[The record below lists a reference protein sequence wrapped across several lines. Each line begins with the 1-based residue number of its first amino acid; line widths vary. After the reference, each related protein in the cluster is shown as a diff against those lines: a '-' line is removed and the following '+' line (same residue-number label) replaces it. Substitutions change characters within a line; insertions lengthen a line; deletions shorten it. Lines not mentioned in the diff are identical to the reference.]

1 MILNTSKDAPFMTKN
16 EIILDWLCRL
26 RSDIRCHEIRIIEDE
41 KFNSKYIETLDRTIE
56 LQKIRPE
63 VEEIEW
69 QWWIQDGRSCVKCLK
84 CGGLDSFHAPFCH
97 WCGASMKEVSSVTKQ
112 SDTSHTE
119 A

>member
-1 MILNTSKDAPFMTKN
+1 MILNTNKDVPFMTKN

-26 RSDIRCHEIRIIEDE
+26 RSDIRCHDIRIIEDE

-63 VEEIEW
+63 VEGGEWNWHIEK
-69 QWWIQDGRSCVKCLK
+69 GSVYVKCSK
-84 CGGLDSFHAPFCH
+84 CGGLDGFHAPFCH
-97 WCGASMKEVSSVTKQ
+97 WCGASMKEVSSVTKR